1 MFENLQRPPQQQ
13 ENHKAKGPAGP
24 CGPDPAP
31 FLPVSDCGRRSA
43 ARKGHGLRCAPGPR
57 ARKLFPAARGARWE
71 NFAPGPC
78 TSRPRLAQIS
88 SARRQKNGR
97 QRPSPKGTTEMTDT
111 IAVGSHSLWRNLTRN
126 GEQWRIRQV
135 GETKRRLGSVWT
147 LHVWH
152 GVVAAGL
159 DAESRGRFWVYDVDC
174 VSTDRSVGQSGWRA
188 VDRAG
193 WSACTSHTG
202 RASIGRSR
210 GHHPGRCRRCT
221 TRPRS

>member
-1 MFENLQRPPQQQ
+1 VGPTPHPFCLLALRLWPAVRCAQRPRPTLRSGP
-13 ENHKAKGPAGP
+13 KGSQTFPGR
-24 CGPDPAP
+24 
-31 FLPVSDCGRRSA
+31 SRRSLG
-43 ARKGHGLRCAPGPR
+43 KLCAPDLAHRAPR
-57 ARKLFPAARGARWE
+57 P
-71 NFAPGPC
+71 
-78 TSRPRLAQIS
+78 AQIS

-135 GETKRRLGSVWT
+135 GETKRRLGSGWT

-202 RASIGRSR
+202 RASVGRSR
-210 GHHPGRCRRCT
+210 GHHPGRCQRCT

>member
-1 MFENLQRPPQQQ
+1 VGPTRHPFCLSPIVAGGPLRA
-13 ENHKAKGPAGP
+13 KATAY
-24 CGPDPAP
+24 
-31 FLPVSDCGRRSA
+31 A
-43 ARKGHGLRCAPGPR
+43 ALRAQGLA
-57 ARKLFPAARGARWE
+57 
-71 NFAPGPC
+71 NF
-78 TSRPRLAQIS
+78 SRPLAALAGKLCVPDLAHRAPRPAQIS

-111 IAVGSHSLWRNLTRN
+111 IAVGSHSLLRNLTRN

-202 RASIGRSR
+202 RASVGRSR